1 MDIALL
7 QKANMVDREHTLN
20 TETRFLED
28 KKKNYDIIE
37 KKIDNDIQIAYDT
50 LVKLNI
56 KESSLNEQEQEDMLN
71 NEKTKLDIEF
81 KTLNES
87 VNCMDDLKKIDTIT
101 VEEASKLK
109 QKLDDLK
116 IKIINKKKLLFDAL
130 EDLNDW
136 KETNVKIT
144 HELDLAEK
152 CLNVKIDTINRQSE
166 MIHFKKTRFLTRDSR
181 LYF

>member
-71 NEKTKLDIEF
+71 NEKTKLVSQQANGTINT
-81 KTLNES
+81 KK
-87 VNCMDDLKKIDTIT
+87 LKK
-101 VEEASKLK
+101 
-109 QKLDDLK
+109 Q
-116 IKIINKKKLLFDAL
+116 
-130 EDLNDW
+130 
-136 KETNVKIT
+136 
-144 HELDLAEK
+144 
-152 CLNVKIDTINRQSE
+152 
-166 MIHFKKTRFLTRDSR
+166 
-181 LYF
+181 